1 MKILFY
7 YILLINLYGVIVM
20 YYDKSKS
27 IKHQWRVPESRIFL
41 ISLILGSV
49 GVFLGMHLFRHK
61 TKHKKF
67 TIGIPLILIIQLYLL
82 SKFIFHLF

>member
-7 YILLINLYGVIVM
+7 YILFINLYGVIVM

-41 ISLILGSV
+41 ISLILGSL
-49 GVFLGMHLFRHK
+49 GIFLGMHLFRHK

>member
-1 MKILFY
+1 MRILFY

-41 ISLILGSV
+41 ISFILGSA
-49 GVFLGMHLFRHK
+49 GVFLGMYLFRHK

-67 TIGIPLILIIQLYLL
+67 TIGIPLIFIIQFYILNKLIL
-82 SKFIFHLF
+82 HLF

>member
-7 YILLINLYGVIVM
+7 YILFINLYGVIVM

-41 ISLILGSV
+41 IAFILGSL
-49 GVFLGMHLFRHK
+49 GIFLGMHLFRHK

-82 SKFIFHLF
+82 SKVIFHLF

>member
-1 MKILFY
+1 MRILFY

-41 ISLILGSV
+41 IACILGSL
-49 GVFLGMHLFRHK
+49 GIFLGMHLFRHK

-67 TIGIPLILIIQLYLL
+67 MIGIPLILIIQLYLL

>member
-41 ISLILGSV
+41 ISLILGSL
-49 GVFLGMHLFRHK
+49 GIFLGMHLFRHK

>member
-41 ISLILGSV
+41 ISLILGSL

>member
-41 ISLILGSV
+41 ISLILGSL
-49 GVFLGMHLFRHK
+49 GIFLGMHLFRHK

-82 SKFIFHLF
+82 SKFTFHLF